1 MLSCYCKGGGDM
13 QIQPNSI
20 IKLCKGVPFDNSYN
34 DSMYFES
41 KEQQYNYFNSKV
53 KHTMNKASYTRVNG
67 GNVRFNLVAD
77 SLYDCNYLMFQNTSY
92 GNKWFYAFITE
103 VEYLNDGVTNVHF
116 EIDVLQTWYFD
127 YEYRMCYIER
137 AHSLTDEIGDN
148 IVAESFDVG
157 DYFNTTIGN
166 TGLFTDYACVIA
178 SPYKF
183 NSTTGWI
190 SDPYTQDV
198 NNLPNATHFTAF
210 YGNTAI
216 QDFLTNVLGSSEKIE
231 SVSACYAVPKS
242 FIPFKDNP
250 QSVFDQI
257 EELPT
262 YCPKRT
268 IIGKVS
274 RPTKLGTYTP
284 KNNKMLT
291 YPYSML
297 RVETYGSDA
306 KQYAFEFFN
315 DPNNIVFDV
324 YANLCINTSFRLVP
338 LAYKNDAQNYKE
350 SCVMADF
357 PMVAFTIDS
366 FKAWVAQNKSKLA
379 IQGFAAVGG
388 IASGV
393 GSIMKG
399 SQIIGEADTAM
410 QTALNKGAMK
420 SDATAIRDKMIQ
432 QGRQQQAIGK
442 ATVIP
447 SSYSLSKQIASTI
460 DTSHMPDR
468 VNGSA
473 DGGIETAMRIKD
485 FNFIH
490 MYINPTDAQI
500 IDDYFTMFGYA
511 IKQKGVPTRH
521 ARRYW
526 TYVQTK
532 GCKVVGNCPS
542 DDIKLIEAI
551 HDKGVTFW
559 TSDSVVGN
567 YNLDN
572 SCLS

>member
-1 MLSCYCKGGGDM
+1 MLSCFCKGGEDM
-13 QIQPNSI
+13 QIQPNSV
-20 IKLCKGVPFDNSYN
+20 IKICKGIPFDNSYN
-34 DSMYFES
+34 DSMYFEN
-41 KEQQYNYFNSKV
+41 KTQQYNYFNGKV
-53 KHTMNKASYTRVNG
+53 KHTMNKASYTRVND

-77 SLYDCNYLMFQNTSY
+77 SLYDCNYLMFQNTAY
-92 GNKWFYAFITE
+92 GNKWFYGFITE

-148 IVAESFDVG
+148 IVAESFDIG

-166 TGLFTDYACVIA
+166 TGLFTDYACVIV

-183 NSTTGWI
+183 NSTTGWV

-198 NNLPNATHFTAF
+198 NGLPNATHFTAF

-216 QDFLTNVLGSSEKIE
+216 RDFLTIILGSSEKIE
-231 SVSACYAVPKS
+231 SVSACYAVPKK

-257 EELPT
+257 EELPQD
-262 YCPKRT
+262 CPKKT
-268 IIGKVS
+268 VAGKVS
-274 RPTKLGTYTP
+274 RPTRLGTYEP
-284 KNNKMLT
+284 KNKKLLT

-297 RVETYGSDA
+297 RIETYGSDA
-306 KQYAFEFFN
+306 KQYAFEYFN
-315 DPNNIVFDV
+315 DPTHINFDI
-324 YANLCINTSFRLVP
+324 YANLCVNTSFRLVP
-338 LAYKNDAQNYKE
+338 LGYKNDAQNFKE
-350 SCVMADF
+350 SCVMTDF

-366 FKAWVAQNKSKLA
+366 FKAWIAQNKSKLA
-379 IQGFAAVGG
+379 IQGFAAVGA
-388 IASGV
+388 IASGIAGYKAGEQLV
-393 GSIMKG
+393 
-399 SQIIGEADTAM
+399 GEAEKTYLGDVRRGIPIREAMQQRDTSVRYGERRETVGKTTAM
-410 QTALNKGAMK
+410 G
-420 SDATAIRDKMIQ
+420 
-432 QGRQQQAIGK
+432 GG
-442 ATVIP
+442 
-447 SSYSLSKQIASTI
+447 YSLSKQIASTI

-490 MYINPTDAQI
+490 MYVNPNDARI

-511 IKQKGVPTRH
+511 IKQKGIPTRH

-532 GCKVVGNCPS
+532 GCKVIGDCPS
-542 DDIKLIEAI
+542 NDIKLIEAI

-572 SCLS
+572 ACLS

>member
-1 MLSCYCKGGGDM
+1 M
-13 QIQPNSI
+13 QIQPNSV
-20 IKLCKGVPFDNSYN
+20 IKICKGVPFDNSYN

-157 DYFNTTIGN
+157 NYFNTTIGN

-262 YCPKRT
+262 DCPKRT

-350 SCVMADF
+350 SCIMTDF

-379 IQGFAAVGG
+379 IQGFAAVGAL
-388 IASGV
+388 ASGV

-447 SSYSLSKQIASTI
+447 SSYSLSKHQS
-460 DTSHMPDR
+460 S
-468 VNGSA
+468 
-473 DGGIETAMRIKD
+473 
-485 FNFIH
+485 
-490 MYINPTDAQI
+490 
-500 IDDYFTMFGYA
+500 YFHYH
-511 IKQKGVPTRH
+511 I
-521 ARRYW
+521 
-526 TYVQTK
+526 
-532 GCKVVGNCPS
+532 
-542 DDIKLIEAI
+542 
-551 HDKGVTFW
+551 
-559 TSDSVVGN
+559 
-567 YNLDN
+567 
-572 SCLS
+572 